1 MKAVTMYRPN
11 PIENALND
19 FDRYFET
26 FFADSP
32 LSPSDRIFRSME
44 NRFPAVDVR
53 ETEKSYELEMDLPG
67 YDEKNIE
74 VHLDGGSL
82 SIESKLDEP
91 KEEKKSDKEGTYLLR
106 ERRLS
111 SFRRSFRLPENAD
124 SASVSA
130 SFKNGILRLEI
141 GKHAEAQKRVIQIK
155 AE

>member
-1 MKAVTMYRPN
+1 
-11 PIENALND
+11 
-19 FDRYFET
+19 
-26 FFADSP
+26 
-32 LSPSDRIFRSME
+32 ME

-74 VHLDGGSL
+74 VHLDGGNL
-82 SIESKLDEP
+82 SIESKLDES
-91 KEEKKSDKEGTYLLR
+91 KEEKKNDKEGTYLLR